1 MNELPNANFVDIA
14 LLLFD
19 YRTRYRVEGNSMLPL
34 LKEGDQVVVDEN
46 AKVEIGDIVIAA
58 HPFKKNV
65 EMIKRIENIGDDGK
79 YFLIGDNTD
88 ESSDSRTFGAVSVEY
103 IKGKVI
109 SRLKN

>member
-1 MNELPNANFVDIA
+1 MNELPNANFIDIG

-46 AKVEIGDIVIAA
+46 AKKFEIGDIVIAA

-65 EMIKRIENIGDDGK
+65 EMIKRVESIGEDGR
-79 YFLIGDNTD
+79 YFLTGDNKD

-109 SRLKN
+109 SRLR